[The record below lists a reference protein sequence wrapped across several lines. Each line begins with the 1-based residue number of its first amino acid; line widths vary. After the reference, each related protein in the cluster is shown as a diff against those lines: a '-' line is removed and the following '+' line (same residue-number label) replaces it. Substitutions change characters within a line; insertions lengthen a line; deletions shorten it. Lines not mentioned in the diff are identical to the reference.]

1 MNPTAFEGKKLSE
14 TKMSLVTYKHNECIV
29 GKTFRL
35 SNHSVDGEI
44 NCVMADPREAFRA
57 AVQAILQKD
66 AGLLCVAL
74 TYVFMPIEMVLS
86 IGIQSWRADVKANQ
100 IGVRMHSGGLLSA
113 VFMGIF
119 KAQQRSGTL
128 DQGDNAVLFMAA
140 LAAKHDDV
148 QILDVLF
155 EWDPGFGIG
164 PPHAVTDETTA
175 MFFVHMTAPLCSEYM
190 LNRKNKK
197 AARVQANRELLEN
210 LRQPRAATAAVR
222 GMIGSNMP
230 TNKHEPDGE
239 TEHARKVRE
248 RDAAESKMFDERER
262 ELRAK
267 IVAERTARANA
278 TPRPYTAS
286 GPSRKA
292 NTPVGMEAPP
302 DAQARAKQETKKA
315 AALENAARH
324 AVELQLAE
332 AARVAA
338 EEVKLEQRRIGRA
351 IGGA

>member
-1 MNPTAFEGKKLSE
+1 MFLNKE
-14 TKMSLVTYKHNECIV
+14 
-29 GKTFRL
+29 KTLRF
-35 SNHSVDGEI
+35 SNRNVEAKID
-44 NCVMADPREAFRA
+44 CVMADPREAFRA

-66 AGLLCVAL
+66 ADLLCEAVKSASI
-74 TYVFMPIEMVLS
+74 PIEMTLS

-100 IGVRMHSGGLLSA
+100 LGARMHAGGLLSA

-119 KAQQRSGTL
+119 ETQQRSGTL
-128 DQGDNAVLFMAA
+128 DQGDNAVMFMAA

-155 EWDPGFGIG
+155 EWEPGFGLG
-164 PPHAVTDETTA
+164 PPNAVTDETTA
-175 MFFVHMTAPLCSEYM
+175 KFFVDMTAPVCSEYM
-190 LNRKNKK
+190 LNRKTKK

-210 LRQPRAATAAVR
+210 IRQPRAATAAVR

-230 TNKHEPDGE
+230 TNEHESDGE

-248 RDAAESKMFDERER
+248 RDAAESKMCDERER

-278 TPRPYTAS
+278 TPRPFTAP
-286 GPSRKA
+286 GPSHKA
-292 NTPVGMEAPP
+292 KTSAGVDAPP
-302 DAQARAKQETKKA
+302 DARTQAKQETKKGVG
-315 AALENAARH
+315 LENAKRH
-324 AVELQLAE
+324 AMELKLAE
-332 AARVAA
+332 EARIAA